1 VSLRDAALVTGVYRL
16 QRAVRAAAG
25 CMHGDAVGTC
35 LAILGTITVEG
46 SSPMVI
52 DFTAQLAP
60 ILWGMVG
67 LLLVLGGAIAASVD
81 FETAEIYLGQRTLL
95 LATAAVLALTIA
107 ALAIVHSP
115 LR

>member
-1 VSLRDAALVTGVYRL
+1 MGP
-16 QRAVRAAAG
+16 
-25 CMHGDAVGTC
+25 GTC
-35 LAILGTITVEG
+35 LALLVCIIAFEG
-46 SSPMVI
+46 SVPMII

-81 FETAEIYLGQRTLL
+81 FEAAEIYLGHRRLL

-107 ALAIVHSP
+107 ALAIVRSDAASHLGISG
-115 LR
+115 